1 MALTTRPAR
10 LGDLLIARQRLS
22 ADQLN
27 IALAE
32 QKRQPEPLGQVLLR
46 LGFVSEP
53 VLLDTLSEA
62 LGVVTADLGGLR
74 PAPAALACLPAALAR
89 RFGVL
94 PLTLDLEARSLSLAM
109 TDTGNVVAL
118 DQCAA
123 HLPPGIHITPVLVGA
138 AELAA
143 GLDDAYGAVSSVT
156 AVLADHA
163 PTGAAGPGASPP
175 IVRLLD
181 AVLAEAVRRGASDI
195 HCEPEAGYLRLRFRI
210 DGILREAHCL
220 HRDYWPA
227 LAVRLKVLAGL
238 DIAESRA
245 PQDGRFSLQLG
256 GRPVDFRVSSLP
268 TTYGENIVLRVL
280 DRQRGIVPLTALGL
294 DEASLRSLRLMVAR
308 PAGLLLVCGPTGS
321 GKTTTL
327 YSLINHLNTPEVNV
341 MTLEDPVEY
350 PLASVRQTSLSEGL
364 RLDFASGV
372 RALMRQDPDILLIGE
387 IRDEDTAAMAVRAA
401 MTGHQVFSTLHANSA
416 LGALGRLTEMGVRPA
431 LLAGNLSG
439 LVSQRL
445 VRRLRPEAV
454 EWDSPRPVEREL
466 LGLVADDPRK
476 LPRLAAALRSNPQAA
491 YAGRAALM
499 EVLRVDRRLDELIA
513 RAADMGALRL
523 AAADAGF
530 LSLAEVAVARVL
542 EGMTTLEE
550 VSRVIDLTD
559 RLGPAGERL

>member
-1 MALTTRPAR
+1 MAPAHPAR
-10 LGDLLIARQRLS
+10 LGDLLLERRRLS
-22 ADQLN
+22 PDQLQ

-32 QKRQPEPLGQVLLR
+32 QKRQPEPLGQILLR
-46 LGFVSEP
+46 LGFVNEQ
-53 VLLDTLSEA
+53 VLLDTLGDA
-62 LGVVTADLGGLR
+62 LGVVTAGLGTLV
-74 PAPAALACLPAALAR
+74 PEPAALASLPPALAR
-89 RFGVL
+89 RFRVL
-94 PLTLDLEARSLSLAM
+94 PLRLNPEARTLHLAM
-109 TDTGNVVAL
+109 ADTTNVVAL

-123 HLPPGIHITPVLVGA
+123 QLPPGTRITPVLVGA

-143 GLDDAYGAVSSVT
+143 GLDEAYGATQSVS
-156 AVLADHA
+156 AVLAGREPA
-163 PTGAAGPGASPP
+163 EPGAAPP

-181 AVLAEAVRRGASDI
+181 ALLAEAVRRGASDI

-210 DGILREAHCL
+210 DGLLREAHCL

-256 GRPVDFRVSSLP
+256 GRPIDFRVASLP
-268 TTYGENIVLRVL
+268 TTHGENIVLRVL
-280 DRQRGIVPLTALGL
+280 DRQRGIVPLTGLGL
-294 DEASLRSLRLMVAR
+294 DETSLRTLRLMVAR

-327 YSLINHLNTPEVNV
+327 YSLISHLNTPEVNI

-401 MTGHQVFSTLHANSA
+401 MTGHQVLSTLHANAA
-416 LGALGRLTEMGVRPA
+416 LGGIARLMEMGVRPA
-431 LLAGNLSG
+431 LLAGNLTG

-445 VRRLRPEAV
+445 VRRLRPEAI
-454 EWDSPRPVEREL
+454 EWEAPGPVERQL
-466 LGLVADDPRK
+466 LGLPADDPRQ
-476 LPRLAAALRSNPQAA
+476 LPRLAAGLRSTPQAA
-491 YAGRAALM
+491 FAGRAALM
-499 EVLRVDRRLDELIA
+499 EVLRVTRTLDELIA
-513 RAADMGALRL
+513 REASAGELR
-523 AAADAGF
+523 AAAAAAGF
-530 LSLAEVAVARVL
+530 VPLAEVAVARVL
-542 EGMTTLEE
+542 EGLTTLEE
-550 VSRVIDLTD
+550 ISRVVDLTD
-559 RLGPAGERL
+559 QAGAVR

>member
-62 LGVVTADLGGLR
+62 LGVVTAGLGGLR

>member
-1 MALTTRPAR
+1 MGLTARPAR

-22 ADQLN
+22 ADQLH

-53 VLLDTLSEA
+53 VLLDTLGEA
-62 LGVVTADLGGLR
+62 LGVVTAGLGGLR
-74 PAPAALACLPAALAR
+74 PAPAALASLPAALAR

-94 PLTLDLEARSLSLAM
+94 PLALDLEARSLSLAM

-123 HLPPGIHITPVLVGA
+123 HLPPGIQITPVLVGA

-143 GLDDAYGAVSSVT
+143 GLDDAYGAASSVT
-156 AVLADHA
+156 AVLAEHGPSGADA
-163 PTGAAGPGASPP
+163 PGSSPP

-227 LAVRLKVLAGL
+227 LA
-238 DIAESRA
+238 
-245 PQDGRFSLQLG
+245 
-256 GRPVDFRVSSLP
+256 P

-416 LGALGRLTEMGVRPA
+416 GPA
-431 LLAGNLSG
+431 D
-439 LVSQRL
+439 R
-445 VRRLRPEAV
+445 
-454 EWDSPRPVEREL
+454 D
-466 LGLVADDPRK
+466 
-476 LPRLAAALRSNPQAA
+476 
-491 YAGRAALM
+491 GRAA
-499 EVLRVDRRLDELIA
+499 
-513 RAADMGALRL
+513 
-523 AAADAGF
+523 AAAGRQSERPRVPAAG
-530 LSLAEVAVARVL
+530 A
-542 EGMTTLEE
+542 
-550 VSRVIDLTD
+550 
-559 RLGPAGERL
+559 PAAT

>member
-1 MALTTRPAR
+1 MALMTRPAR

-62 LGVVTADLGGLR
+62 LGVVTAGLGGLR

-523 AAADAGF
+523 AAAGAGF

>member
-53 VLLDTLSEA
+53 VLLDTLGEA
-62 LGVVTADLGGLR
+62 LGVVTAGLGGLR

-156 AVLADHA
+156 AVLADHE
-163 PTGAAGPGASPP
+163 PTGAAGPGASSP

-466 LGLVADDPRK
+466 LGLAADDPRK

-513 RAADMGALRL
+513 RAADMGALRQ
-523 AAADAGF
+523 AAAGAGF

-550 VSRVIDLTD
+550 VSRVIDLTE
-559 RLGPAGERL
+559 RLGPTGERL